1 MLTHLQKFMFYVFLL
16 VALSTATVVS
26 ILKFNQ
32 TPDLTENQNFYES
45 ALSEEDNKTELVTS
59 PLIGDG
65 VTIRVTSGVK
75 SEESAPETT
84 VDDVSF
90 SSSKMEKFDGL
101 ISLSSEDAVESA
113 SDVDETCP
121 LTVSDAIDVLG
132 NESNNVEDDLVLNSD
147 ILLDSESENLSD
159 AANSRFEMSDV
170 SASRMV
176 EVEDLVDNS
185 ESVLLDEEEL
195 ENKFFASSDEGAAIL
210 VESNDVA
217 LQSESVD
224 GSDEIVF
231 DSNDVEMDDVDVCE
245 LGESDMSG
253 LDLEGVDVVE
263 LEENDGADFEEI
275 GLNSNEAE
283 TPNAEQADDSNSDEI
298 IFDSNDVEIYEVE
311 EGNDADSDETFGYST
326 DAEMGEV
333 EEGNDAVSDEIVFDS
348 SDVEIYEAEEGNDAD
363 SDEIVF
369 DSNDVEIY
377 EAEEGNDADSDEI
390 VFDSNDVETYEV
402 EEGDDVDSDEIVFDS
417 NDVEIYEM
425 EEGNDAD
432 SDEIVFDSN
441 DVESYEDDSFDG
453 EDSLEEMSQS
463 IWDLNTDEDYLTTDA
478 LEDDEILSDS
488 NALEEEFEDAVDES
502 IATTNVDDE
511 DVALDDLESND
522 VASTPAEDVSSPVH
536 DTFESLNGMIDED
549 NLSALP
555 LEEEGVEESATQS
568 NGDFQ
573 IRLKG
578 SETEPHVSQNAQMN
592 AEDASTTEDQ
602 LQDQEEEEPDFFELV
617 NPATDENASFSKSS
631 DAAVDEQKM
640 KEETSNDAEVKEILY
655 DSTELS
661 AASSEASRAD
671 NLLKSN
677 GSSEKT
683 SERVI
688 PYHVGGG
695 AAPLIL
701 PVCEPETSDAQE
713 PETREYRRARVF
725 HPFRDEYQ
733 QDVTQDAPRELE
745 DEFWVIDQNIGSAT
759 LWKRNGDRWSL
770 ETVKSFLEGD
780 DSSRVTIF
788 WAHGYQT
795 SLQDATQDGF
805 LLKKKLDAA
814 RSEFGIQRRYRLVV
828 WRWNSEREYA
838 RLRVD
843 AKEKKFFAHQCGVE
857 LGKFIGK
864 MSPKSDV
871 SLIGFSF
878 GATLTGSALET
889 LATTQNRYIG
899 ARRTLQEGE
908 VAGRVSLVLMSAA
921 CDLGAF
927 LKGGVYSR
935 GAVLPE
941 RVLNMYNPNDG
952 ALHFYPF
959 VSGTSQAQ
967 GVAPLTGSEFP
978 SAYGATYNLNMNA
991 TLGKEHTF
999 VGALSLFPS
1008 QTLATILF

>member
-1 MLTHLQKFMFYVFLL
+1 MFYVFLL
-16 VALSTATVVS
+16 AALSTATVVS

-45 ALSEEDNKTELVTS
+45 ALSEGDNKTELMTS
-59 PLIGDG
+59 PLIENG

-90 SSSKMEKFDGL
+90 NSSKMEKFDGL
-101 ISLSSEDAVESA
+101 ISLSSEDAVESS
-113 SDVDETCP
+113 SDVDEMYS

-132 NESNNVEDDLVLNSD
+132 NESNNVEDDLVLDSD

-159 AANSRFEMSDV
+159 AADSRFEMSDV

-231 DSNDVEMDDVDVCE
+231 DSNEVEMDDVDVCE

-253 LDLEGVDVVE
+253 LDLDGVDVVE
-263 LEENDGADFEEI
+263 LEENDG
-275 GLNSNEAE
+275 
-283 TPNAEQADDSNSDEI
+283 
-298 IFDSNDVEIYEVE
+298 
-311 EGNDADSDETFGYST
+311 
-326 DAEMGEV
+326 
-333 EEGNDAVSDEIVFDS
+333 
-348 SDVEIYEAEEGNDAD
+348 AD

-377 EAEEGNDADSDEI
+377 EAEEGNDAVSDEIVFDSNDVEIYEVEEGDDADSDEI
-390 VFDSNDVETYEV
+390 VFDSNDVEIYEV
-402 EEGDDVDSDEIVFDS
+402 EEGNDADSDEIVFDS

-432 SDEIVFDSN
+432 SAEIVFDSN

-463 IWDLNTDEDYLTTDA
+463 IWGLNTDEDYLTTDA

-488 NALEEEFEDAVDES
+488 NALEEEFEDAADES

-522 VASTPAEDVSSPVH
+522 VASTPAEDVSSPVQ
-536 DTFESLNGMIDED
+536 DTFESLNGMIDEN

-555 LEEEGVEESATQS
+555 LEEDREGDSVSQS
-568 NGDFQ
+568 NGNFQ
-573 IRLKG
+573 ILLKG
-578 SETEPHVSQNAQMN
+578 AETEPHVAQKAQMDD
-592 AEDASTTEDQ
+592 EDSATTEDK
-602 LQDQEEEEPDFFELV
+602 LQEQEEEEPDFFELV
-617 NPATDENASFSKSS
+617 NPAVDENASFSNSS
-631 DAAVDEQKM
+631 NAAVDKQKM
-640 KEETSNDAEVKEILY
+640 MEETSNDSNLKEILY
-655 DSTELS
+655 DSTERAS
-661 AASSEASRAD
+661 ASFESPQVELFSKSSA
-671 NLLKSN
+671 
-677 GSSEKT
+677 SSEKT
-683 SERVI
+683 VERFV

-695 AAPLIL
+695 AAPLVL
-701 PVCEPETSDAQE
+701 PVCEPENSEVPE
-713 PETREYRRARVF
+713 PETREYRRARILC
-725 HPFRDEYQ
+725 PFRDEYQ
-733 QDVTQDAPRELE
+733 QDVTQEVHGELE
-745 DEFWVIDQNIGSAT
+745 DEFWVIEQNIGSASF
-759 LWKRNGDRWSL
+759 WKRNGDRWSQ
-770 ETVKSFLEGD
+770 ETVKSFLAGD

-814 RSEFGIQRRYRLVV
+814 RSEFGIERRYRLVV

-908 VAGRVSLVLMSAA
+908 IAGRVSLVLMSAA

-978 SAYGATYNLNMNA
+978 SASGATYNLNMNA

>member
-1 MLTHLQKFMFYVFLL
+1 MFYVFLL
-16 VALSTATVVS
+16 AALSTATVVS

-45 ALSEEDNKTELVTS
+45 ALSEGDNKTELMTS
-59 PLIGDG
+59 PLIENG

-84 VDDVSF
+84 VDYVSF
-90 SSSKMEKFDGL
+90 NSSKMEKFDGL
-101 ISLSSEDAVESA
+101 ISLSSEDAVESS
-113 SDVDETCP
+113 SDVDEMYS

-132 NESNNVEDDLVLNSD
+132 NESNNVEDDLVLDSD

-159 AANSRFEMSDV
+159 AADSRFEMSDV

-231 DSNDVEMDDVDVCE
+231 DSNEVEMDDVDVCE

-253 LDLEGVDVVE
+253 LDLDGVDVVE
-263 LEENDGADFEEI
+263 LEENDGAD
-275 GLNSNEAE
+275 
-283 TPNAEQADDSNSDEI
+283 
-298 IFDSNDVEIYEVE
+298 
-311 EGNDADSDETFGYST
+311 
-326 DAEMGEV
+326 
-333 EEGNDAVSDEIVFDS
+333 SDEIVFDS
-348 SDVEIYEAEEGNDAD
+348 SDVEIYEAEEGNDA
-363 SDEIVF
+363 V
-369 DSNDVEIY
+369 
-377 EAEEGNDADSDEI
+377 
-390 VFDSNDVETYEV
+390 
-402 EEGDDVDSDEIVFDS
+402 SDEIVFDS

-432 SDEIVFDSN
+432 SAEIVFDSN

-463 IWDLNTDEDYLTTDA
+463 IWGLNTDEDYLTTDA

-488 NALEEEFEDAVDES
+488 NALEEEFEDAADES

-522 VASTPAEDVSSPVH
+522 VASTPAEDVSSPVQ

-555 LEEEGVEESATQS
+555 LEEDREGDSVSQS

-573 IRLKG
+573 ILLKG
-578 SETEPHVSQNAQMN
+578 AETEPHVAQKAQMDD
-592 AEDASTTEDQ
+592 EDSATTEDK

-617 NPATDENASFSKSS
+617 NPAVDENASFSNSS
-631 DAAVDEQKM
+631 NAAVDKQKM
-640 KEETSNDAEVKEILY
+640 MEETSNDSNLKEILY
-655 DSTELS
+655 DSTERAS
-661 AASSEASRAD
+661 ASFESPQVELFSKSSA
-671 NLLKSN
+671 
-677 GSSEKT
+677 SSEKT
-683 SERVI
+683 VERFV

-695 AAPLIL
+695 AAPLVL
-701 PVCEPETSDAQE
+701 PVCEPENSEVPE
-713 PETREYRRARVF
+713 PETREYRRARILC
-725 HPFRDEYQ
+725 PFRDEYQ
-733 QDVTQDAPRELE
+733 QDVTQEVPGELE
-745 DEFWVIDQNIGSAT
+745 DEFWVIEQNIGSASF
-759 LWKRNGDRWSL
+759 WKRNGDRWSQ
-770 ETVKSFLEGD
+770 ETVKSFLAGD

-908 VAGRVSLVLMSAA
+908 IAGRVSLVLMSAA

-952 ALHFYPF
+952 ALHFYPL

-978 SAYGATYNLNMNA
+978 SASGATYNLNMNA

>member
-1 MLTHLQKFMFYVFLL
+1 MFYVFLL
-16 VALSTATVVS
+16 AALSTATVVS

-45 ALSEEDNKTELVTS
+45 ALSEEDNKTELMTS
-59 PLIGDG
+59 PLIENG

-101 ISLSSEDAVESA
+101 ISLSSEDVVESA
-113 SDVDETCP
+113 SDVDEMCP

-132 NESNNVEDDLVLNSD
+132 NESNNVEGDLVLDSD

-159 AANSRFEMSDV
+159 AADSRFEMSDV

-210 VESNDVA
+210 VESNEVA

-245 LGESDMSG
+245 LDESDMSG
-253 LDLEGVDVVE
+253 LDLDGVDVVE
-263 LEENDGADFEEI
+263 LEENDGAD
-275 GLNSNEAE
+275 
-283 TPNAEQADDSNSDEI
+283 
-298 IFDSNDVEIYEVE
+298 
-311 EGNDADSDETFGYST
+311 
-326 DAEMGEV
+326 
-333 EEGNDAVSDEIVFDS
+333 SDEIVFDS
-348 SDVEIYEAEEGNDAD
+348 SDVEIYEAEEGNDAVSDEIVFDSNDVEIYEVEEGDDAD

-377 EAEEGNDADSDEI
+377 E
-390 VFDSNDVETYEV
+390 V
-402 EEGDDVDSDEIVFDS
+402 EEGDDADSDEIVFDS

-432 SDEIVFDSN
+432 SAEIVFDSN

-463 IWDLNTDEDYLTTDA
+463 IWGLNTDEDYLTTDA

-488 NALEEEFEDAVDES
+488 NALEEEFEDAADES

-522 VASTPAEDVSSPVH
+522 VASTPAEDVSSPVQ

-555 LEEEGVEESATQS
+555 LEEDREGDSVSQS

-573 IRLKG
+573 ILLKG
-578 SETEPHVSQNAQMN
+578 AETEPHVAQK
-592 AEDASTTEDQ
+592 AQTDDEDSATTEDK

-617 NPATDENASFSKSS
+617 NPAVDENASFSNSS
-631 DAAVDEQKM
+631 NAAVDKQKM
-640 KEETSNDAEVKEILY
+640 MEETSNDSNLKEILY
-655 DSTELS
+655 DSTERAS
-661 AASSEASRAD
+661 ASFESPQVELFSKSSA
-671 NLLKSN
+671 
-677 GSSEKT
+677 SSEKT
-683 SERVI
+683 VERFV

-695 AAPLIL
+695 AAPLVL
-701 PVCEPETSDAQE
+701 PVCEPENSEVPE
-713 PETREYRRARVF
+713 PETREYRRARILC
-725 HPFRDEYQ
+725 PFRDEYQ
-733 QDVTQDAPRELE
+733 QDVTQEVPGELE
-745 DEFWVIDQNIGSAT
+745 DEFWVIEQNIGSASF
-759 LWKRNGDRWSL
+759 WKRNGDRWSQ
-770 ETVKSFLEGD
+770 ETVKSFLAGD

-978 SAYGATYNLNMNA
+978 SASGATYNLNMNA

>member
-1 MLTHLQKFMFYVFLL
+1 MFYVFLL
-16 VALSTATVVS
+16 AALSTATVVS

-32 TPDLTENQNFYES
+32 APDLTENQNFYES
-45 ALSEEDNKTELVTS
+45 ALSEGDNKTELMTS
-59 PLIGDG
+59 PLIEDG

-75 SEESAPETT
+75 SEESVPETT

-113 SDVDETCP
+113 SDVDEMYP

-132 NESNNVEDDLVLNSD
+132 NESNNVEDDLVLDSD

-159 AANSRFEMSDV
+159 AADSRFEMSDV

-185 ESVLLDEEEL
+185 ECVLLDEEEL
-195 ENKFFASSDEGAAIL
+195 ENKFFASSDEGSAIL

-217 LQSESVD
+217 LQSESFD

-231 DSNDVEMDDVDVCE
+231 DSNDVEMDDVDVFE

-253 LDLEGVDVVE
+253 LDLDGVDVVE
-263 LEENDGADFEEI
+263 LEENDG
-275 GLNSNEAE
+275 
-283 TPNAEQADDSNSDEI
+283 
-298 IFDSNDVEIYEVE
+298 
-311 EGNDADSDETFGYST
+311 
-326 DAEMGEV
+326 
-333 EEGNDAVSDEIVFDS
+333 
-348 SDVEIYEAEEGNDAD
+348 AD

-377 EAEEGNDADSDEI
+377 EAEEDNDAVSDEI
-390 VFDSNDVETYEV
+390 VFDSNDVEIYEV
-402 EEGDDVDSDEIVFDS
+402 EEGDDADSDEIVFDS

-432 SDEIVFDSN
+432 SAEIVFDSN

-453 EDSLEEMSQS
+453 EESLEEMSQS
-463 IWDLNTDEDYLTTDA
+463 IWGLNTDEDYLTTDA

-488 NALEEEFEDAVDES
+488 NALEEEFEDAADES
-502 IATTNVDDE
+502 IATTSVDDE
-511 DVALDDLESND
+511 NVALDDLESND
-522 VASTPAEDVSSPVH
+522 VASTPAEDVSSPVQ
-536 DTFESLNGMIDED
+536 DTFESLNGMIDEE

-555 LEEEGVEESATQS
+555 LEEDREGDSVSQS
-568 NGDFQ
+568 NGNFQ
-573 IRLKG
+573 ILLKG
-578 SETEPHVSQNAQMN
+578 AETEPHVAQK
-592 AEDASTTEDQ
+592 AQTDDEDSATTEDQ

-617 NPATDENASFSKSS
+617 NPAVDENASFSNSS
-631 DAAVDEQKM
+631 NAAVDKQKM
-640 KEETSNDAEVKEILY
+640 MEETSNDSNLKEILY
-655 DSTELS
+655 DSTERAS
-661 AASSEASRAD
+661 ASFEFPQVELFSKSSA
-671 NLLKSN
+671 
-677 GSSEKT
+677 SSEKT
-683 SERVI
+683 VERFV

-695 AAPLIL
+695 AAPLVL
-701 PVCEPETSDAQE
+701 PVCEPENSEVPE
-713 PETREYRRARVF
+713 PETREYRRARILC
-725 HPFRDEYQ
+725 PFRDEYQ
-733 QDVTQDAPRELE
+733 QDVTQEVPGELE
-745 DEFWVIDQNIGSAT
+745 DEFWVIEQNIGSASF
-759 LWKRNGDRWSL
+759 WKRNGDRWSQ
-770 ETVKSFLEGD
+770 ETVKSFLAGD

-805 LLKKKLDAA
+805 LLKKRLDAA

-978 SAYGATYNLNMNA
+978 SAHGATYNLNMNA